1 MSALWGQ
8 CLPTITT
15 ITETGPYPENPEFF
29 SLALTTSHLKE
40 YSEGIFFLKTDSL
53 SRLRS
58 YRIKAR
64 KPAIYHIEARTN

>member
-1 MSALWGQ
+1 MSILWGQ

-15 ITETGPYPENPEFF
+15 VTETGPYPDNLEF
-29 SLALTTSHLKE
+29 SLALTTSQLQK

-64 KPAIYHIEARTN
+64 KPAIYHIEARII